1 MPLFTVVRGIGFLR
15 TSQVKNSAN
24 FVMTAFSR
32 KFPSCQR
39 FSRGT
44 ISTAPHTTELRQNAA
59 AKATWTGRMGIKTLE
74 KAGSV
79 SKETQPEAP
88 EIDTTAPKSR
98 SPPLKDAARPINV
111 KPANNSTHQKSGVA
125 VPANPNAPA
134 IPSTA
139 PKQPNTN
146 PTIPAELAKSVCVA
160 SGSRA

>member
-1 MPLFTVVRGIGFLR
+1 
-15 TSQVKNSAN
+15 
-24 FVMTAFSR
+24 MTEFSR

-44 ISTAPHTTELRQNAA
+44 ISTAPHTTVLRQNAA
-59 AKATWTGRMGIKTLE
+59 AKATWTGRMGTKTPE

-79 SKETQPEAP
+79 STETQPRAP

-98 SPPLKDAARPINV
+98 SPLLKDAARPINV
-111 KPANNSTHQKSGVA
+111 KPANNSTHHQKNVVSVS
-125 VPANPNAPA
+125 PNPNFQAIGVPPNPNSQA

-146 PTIPAELAKSVCVA
+146 PATPAELAKSVCVA

>member
-1 MPLFTVVRGIGFLR
+1 
-15 TSQVKNSAN
+15 
-24 FVMTAFSR
+24 MTEFSR

-44 ISTAPHTTELRQNAA
+44 ISTAPHTTQLRQNAA

-79 SKETQPEAP
+79 SKETQPRAP

-111 KPANNSTHQKSGVA
+111 KPANNSTHQKTVVA
-125 VPANPNAPA
+125 VPGNPNSQAIGSPNPNAPA
-134 IPSTA
+134 IPS
-139 PKQPNTN
+139 
-146 PTIPAELAKSVCVA
+146 
-160 SGSRA
+160 